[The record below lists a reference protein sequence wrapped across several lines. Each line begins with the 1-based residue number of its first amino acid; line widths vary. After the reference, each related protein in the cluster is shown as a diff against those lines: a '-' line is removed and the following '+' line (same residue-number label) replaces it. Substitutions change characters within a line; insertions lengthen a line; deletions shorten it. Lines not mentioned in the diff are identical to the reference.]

1 MDDFKATGNIG
12 EMSAEEQKLLDLFR
26 QLNQEGRE
34 KAIDQL
40 DTMVLTGK
48 YLPGT
53 ARLSWLQKRQGKEV
67 RT

>member
-1 MDDFKATGNIG
+1 MKKAELINAIADKGGYTKK
-12 EMSAEEQKLLDLFR
+12 ADLFR